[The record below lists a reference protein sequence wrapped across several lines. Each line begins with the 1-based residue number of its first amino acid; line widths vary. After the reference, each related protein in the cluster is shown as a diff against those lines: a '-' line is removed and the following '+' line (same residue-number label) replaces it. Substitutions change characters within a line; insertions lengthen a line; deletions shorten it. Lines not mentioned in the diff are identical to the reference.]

1 MDKRLA
7 YLKKL
12 GATNLGHW
20 NGDLI
25 SHLQSTSALLADW
38 GAPQYLQD
46 AGLFHAVYGTDGY
59 PETLLDAD
67 ARRQIVDII
76 GGLAEQV
83 VYAYGACDRDYLYP
97 QLGKTPGKADE
108 VTFRDRFNGEIQP
121 LSGRLLE
128 DICELTGA
136 NELDLASGSAKFRL
150 KHGAKRYRFFHQIST
165 YLSPAALR
173 ATDEILGE
181 YAEAEPAGA

>member
-7 YLKKL
+7 YLEKL
-12 GATNLGHW
+12 GATDLGHW
-20 NGDLI
+20 NGNLI

-38 GAPQYLQD
+38 GAPRYLQD

-59 PETLLDAD
+59 PETLLSAD
-67 ARRQIVDII
+67 ARRQIADII
-76 GGLAEQV
+76 GGRAEQV

-97 QLGKTPGKADE
+97 QLGTASA
-108 VTFRDRFNGEIQP
+108 VTYRDRFNGEIQP

-128 DICELTGA
+128 DICELTVA
-136 NELDLASGSAKFRL
+136 NELDLASGSAKFRR
-150 KHGAKRYRFFHQIST
+150 KHGARRHRFFHRIST

-181 YAEAEPAGA
+181 FAEPEPVRA